1 MPVAHGHLGRG
12 AAKSAELNERTGG
25 KSMLTLYYGPGAC
38 SMASHI
44 TIEECGAPYEA
55 KLVALAKGEQ
65 KTAEYLKINPRGK
78 VPALR
83 LDDGSVITENTAIL
97 TYLAKRFPEKSLLP
111 KDVAAEARCISMMA
125 WLSNTVHPAFTH
137 ILRPE
142 RFSEDQ
148 NTFPAIKDMGKK
160 NFWAALEEINQLVAG
175 KKWMQGDQFTT
186 CDPYALVFY
195 GWGARV
201 ELPVK
206 ELANYSAWKNRMLER
221 PAVRKILEREQNI
234 LLKAA

>member
-1 MPVAHGHLGRG
+1 
-12 AAKSAELNERTGG
+12 
-25 KSMLTLYYGPGAC
+25 MLTLFYAPGAC

-44 TIEECGAPYEA
+44 TLEEAGAQYEVKA
-55 KLVALAKGEQ
+55 VSLAKGEQ
-65 KTAEYLKINPRGK
+65 KTPEYLKINPRGK

-83 LDDGSVITENTAIL
+83 LDDGSVLTENTAIL
-97 TYLAKRFPEKSLLP
+97 AYVAKRFSDKHLLP
-111 KDVAAEARCISMMA
+111 KDDAAEARCISMMA

-137 ILRPE
+137 IFRPE
-142 RFSEDQ
+142 RFSED
-148 NTFPAIKDMGKK
+148 PGAAEGIRAMGRKTY
-160 NFWAALEEINQLVAG
+160 WAALQEIDAFVAG
-175 KKWMQGDQFTT
+175 KKWMQGDHFTT
-186 CDPYALVFY
+186 CDPYTLVFY

-206 ELANYSAWKNRMLER
+206 ELKHATAWKDRMLER